1 MKQLI
6 LCVAVLAIVL
16 SGMAFA
22 GEEQKKDEPTIVGPV
37 MQGRYTYLTPQ
48 EEVEALSETSQK
60 LMDQGVIQAAE
71 EKRTRETVQQ
81 PKKK

>member
-1 MKQLI
+1 LKQLI

-22 GEEQKKDEPTIVGPV
+22 GEEQKKEESTIVGPV
-37 MQGRYTYLTPQ
+37 MNNRYVHMTPEQ
-48 EEVEALSETSQK
+48 QQQALSETSQK

-71 EKRTRETVQQ
+71 EQRTREAVQQ

>member
-22 GEEQKKDEPTIVGPV
+22 ADEKKQEESTIVGPV
-37 MQGRYTYLTPQ
+37 MQYRYVSPEDLEKDQ
-48 EEVEALSETSQK
+48 QALSETSQK

-71 EKRTRETVQQ
+71 EKRTVQQ
-81 PKKK
+81 TKKK